1 MAESLFTNT
10 LAFEFPKE
18 PKIFYFS
25 KEDRTGV
32 SLTKLSHQLFP
43 CNIKEIFPDIS
54 NADIIY
60 TSFCKKLDGF
70 KPLSINFAKDNFS
83 LIKRYYNREIKHYF
97 SVKNILVEPTFIK
110 DNQVWLHSTDATAKK
125 IKGCE
130 VYDRF
135 TIKINYNHFF
145 NTPEIVLSYDR
156 QAKVYKK
163 SVATFLSE
171 HDNSNENLFDVTPEN
186 AFNPADLLVKV
197 VYVSY
202 YGNDNKYKNMQV
214 TKYSRL

>member
-1 MAESLFTNT
+1 
-10 LAFEFPKE
+10 
-18 PKIFYFS
+18 
-25 KEDRTGV
+25 
-32 SLTKLSHQLFP
+32 
-43 CNIKEIFPDIS
+43 
-54 NADIIY
+54 
-60 TSFCKKLDGF
+60 
-70 KPLSINFAKDNFS
+70 
-83 LIKRYYNREIKHYF
+83 
-97 SVKNILVEPTFIK
+97 LVEPTFIK

-135 TIKINYNHFF
+135 TIKVNYNHFF

-197 VYVSY
+197 VYVSFMAMTI
-202 YGNDNKYKNMQV
+202 N
-214 TKYSRL
+214 TKICR